1 MERSLTDEEINSL
14 QVTFNN
20 SHVMILDAIFDF
32 ESDHFCNST
41 AVECQ
46 GNCEK

>member
-14 QVTFNN
+14 QVTFDD

-32 ESDHFCNST
+32 DSDHFCILT

-46 GNCEK
+46 GNREK

>member
-14 QVTFNN
+14 QVTFDD

-32 ESDHFCNST
+32 DSDHFCIST

-46 GNCEK
+46 GNREK

>member
-14 QVTFNN
+14 QVTCHN
-20 SHVMILDAIFDF
+20 SSGVILDVIFDF
-32 ESDHFCNST
+32 ESDHFCNFA

-46 GNCEK
+46 GSCEG